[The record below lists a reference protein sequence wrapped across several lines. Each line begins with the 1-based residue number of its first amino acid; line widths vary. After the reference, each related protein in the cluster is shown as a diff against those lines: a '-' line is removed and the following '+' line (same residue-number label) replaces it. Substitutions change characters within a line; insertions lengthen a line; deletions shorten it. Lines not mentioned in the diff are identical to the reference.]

1 MTSLI
6 ATVVDL
12 EPFTKEQY
20 DRLCHNTLLV
30 LPTDDKAFSE
40 EAKKDL
46 RDMMPYAK
54 TENIKGGHTATL
66 YKVDGYVSAARK
78 FLESP

>member
-12 EPFTKEQY
+12 KPFTKEQY
-20 DRLCHNTLLV
+20 DKLCHNTLLV
-30 LPTDDKAFSE
+30 LPTDDKAFSD

-46 RDMMPYAK
+46 KDMMPYA
-54 TENIKGGHTATL
+54 TIENIKGGHTATL
-66 YKVDGYVSAARK
+66 YKVDGYVSATKR
-78 FLESP
+78 FLEAI